1 MHRLARGADVFL
13 TNFIGTQLAKYEL
26 EYDRL
31 KELNPRL
38 IYAHISGYGTEGP
51 EVQRRAFDATAW
63 WARSGLMEFIRG
75 QGVDPVTS
83 APGMGD
89 QATSMSLFAA
99 IMTGLYRREKPGEGA
114 LVSTSLIANGVWS
127 NGMAL
132 QGVLEGMDVGKRK
145 QEHGVH
151 NPFGHVYRTSD
162 GHYVLFVMIHAEREW
177 PRLAAAMGHSEWTG
191 DPRFVDMPTLITN
204 RLELI
209 DLIQEVIGSMT
220 VDQTLATLDKH
231 EITYGHVRPMGQV
244 VDDPQLAANDII
256 VDTNDPGEDYD
267 RTIMSPIRIR
277 EEPKRPPQRAP
288 DIGAQTREVLTELGI
303 DEVEI
308 DQLIANGAA
317 GETITHDTNDP

>member
-38 IYAHISGYGTEGP
+38 IYAHITGYGTEGP

-75 QGVDPVTS
+75 QGAAPVAS

-99 IMTGLYRREKPGEGA
+99 IMTGLYRREKTGEGT

-151 NPFGHVYRTSD
+151 NPFGHVYRTLD
-162 GHYVLFVMIHAEREW
+162 GHYVLFVMINAAREW
-177 PRLAAAMGHSEWTG
+177 PQLAAAMGHSEWTS
-191 DPRFVDMPTLITN
+191 DPRFVDMPTLIKN

-209 DLIQEVIGSMT
+209 DLIQEVIGSIPIEKA
-220 VDQTLATLDKH
+220 LETLDHH
-231 EITYGHVRPMGQV
+231 EITYGHVRPMGEV
-244 VDDPQLAANDII
+244 VDDPQLAANEVI
-256 VDTNDPGEDYD
+256 VETNDPGDDYR
-267 RTIMSPIRIR
+267 RTIMSPIRIDG
-277 EEPKRPPQRAP
+277 EPKRPPRRAP
-288 DIGAQTREVLTELGI
+288 DIGAQTREVLAELGI
-303 DEVEI
+303 AGTEI
-308 DQLIANGAA
+308 DRLIASGVVGASA
-317 GETITHDTNDP
+317 STDKNDH

>member
-1 MHRLARGADVFL
+1 MHQLARGADVFL
-13 TNFIGTQLAKYEL
+13 TNFIGRQLAKYEL

-51 EVQRRAFDATAW
+51 EVHRRAFDATAW

-75 QGVDPVTS
+75 QGVDPVTP

-99 IMTGLYRREKPGEGA
+99 IMTGLYRREKTGEGA
-114 LVSTSLIANGVWS
+114 RVSTSLIANGVWS

-162 GHYVLFVMIHAEREW
+162 RHYVLFVMINVEREW
-177 PRLAAAMGHSEWTG
+177 PQLAAAMGHSEWTS
-191 DPRFVDMPTLITN
+191 DPRFLDMPTLITN
-204 RLELI
+204 RLKLI
-209 DLIQEVIGSMT
+209 DLIQEAIGSMT
-220 VDQTLATLDKH
+220 IEQTLETLDRH

-244 VDDPQLAANDII
+244 VDDPQLVANEII
-256 VDTNDPGEDYD
+256 VETNDPGDDYD
-267 RTIMSPIRIR
+267 RTIMSPIRID

-288 DIGAQTREVLTELGI
+288 DIGAQTREVLIELGI
-303 DEVEI
+303 DDREI
-308 DQLIANGAA
+308 DRLIANGTV
-317 GETITHDTNDP
+317 GESANMDNDGA

>member
-1 MHRLARGADVFL
+1 MHRLVRGADVFL

-99 IMTGLYRREKPGEGA
+99 IMTGLYRREKTGEGA

-132 QGVLEGMDVGKRK
+132 QGVL
-145 QEHGVH
+145 
-151 NPFGHVYRTSD
+151 
-162 GHYVLFVMIHAEREW
+162 
-177 PRLAAAMGHSEWTG
+177 
-191 DPRFVDMPTLITN
+191 
-204 RLELI
+204 
-209 DLIQEVIGSMT
+209 
-220 VDQTLATLDKH
+220 
-231 EITYGHVRPMGQV
+231 
-244 VDDPQLAANDII
+244 
-256 VDTNDPGEDYD
+256 
-267 RTIMSPIRIR
+267 
-277 EEPKRPPQRAP
+277 
-288 DIGAQTREVLTELGI
+288 
-303 DEVEI
+303 
-308 DQLIANGAA
+308 
-317 GETITHDTNDP
+317 